1 MAIDPRITLGIRVPD
16 AGSVVGI
23 FNQNM
28 QNNEDRKRIAE
39 LHPFRVQ
46 QAEQAVE
53 LNQQAVDQ
61 GNVQATDAVAQRKLK
76 SVNDFAI
83 GNQSIINNAV
93 NTGDPTQLQGALV
106 KRREQI
112 VQQGLPTDETDEAIA
127 MLGQGDIQGV
137 VSGLSDAVRLFNQQQ
152 GRGASAGQR
161 EFQNLLTIA
170 QDPNATELERNSA
183 KRALGSMA
191 DVSTSAQERIAMD
204 KALGQRVVDQKGAEA
219 SATET
224 GKSKTQLKFK
234 PQITKAVKMAE
245 KEATERGEVLTD
257 LGRMEASLPGVK
269 EVVSELLE
277 LSDIATSTLGGK
289 AFDFVVKQ
297 SGFGSTKGATAKA
310 KMSAIVDNQVLPLLK
325 ETFGAAF
332 TATEGEALKASLVD
346 PDSSPAQR
354 KAQLEAFLAQ
364 KERNVRTKQAQAI
377 NTQPAE
383 VGINEFQGFK
393 VIR

>member
-1 MAIDPRITLGIRVPD
+1 MAIDHRIIQQIGVRDNAPALNMFQNTLSQVQNRGIQQQQAD
-16 AGSVVGI
+16 
-23 FNQNM
+23 
-28 QNNEDRKRIAE
+28 
-39 LHPFRVQ
+39 Q
-46 QAEQAVE
+46 QAELQPFRQQLLE
-53 LNQQAVDQ
+53 QQATI
-61 GNVQATDAVAQRKLK
+61 GAGQAQDAMNQRILK

-83 GNQSIINNAV
+83 GNQSIINDAV
-93 NTGDPTQLQGALV
+93 NTDDPTQLQAALV
-106 KRREQI
+106 KRRAQL
-112 VQQGLPTDETDEAIA
+112 VAQDLPTETTDEGLV

-137 VSGLSDAVRLFNQQQ
+137 VSALSDSVRLFNQQQ

-191 DVSTSAQERIAMD
+191 KVGTSAQERIAQD
-204 KALGQRVVDQKGAEA
+204 ETLGQQVVAQKSAEA
-219 SATET
+219 TGTET
-224 GKSKTQLKFK
+224 GKAKTQLKFK
-234 PQITKAVKMAE
+234 PQITKAVKLAE
-245 KEATERGEVLTD
+245 KEATERGEVLTE

-269 EVVSELLE
+269 EVVNELLE

-310 KMSAIVDNQVLPLLK
+310 KMEAIVDNQVLPLLK

-332 TATEGEALKASLVD
+332 TATEGEALKASLVN

-364 KERNVRTKQAQAI
+364 KERNIRTKQTQAI

-383 VGINEFQGFK
+383 VGINEFAGFK

>member
-1 MAIDPRITLGIRVPD
+1 MAIDPRIAMQGKSPQASQAINIFENALMNSQTRDIRQQKAD
-16 AGSVVGI
+16 
-23 FNQNM
+23 
-28 QNNEDRKRIAE
+28 
-39 LHPFRVQ
+39 Q
-46 QAEQAVE
+46 QALLAPFQLEQAKRADSQGR
-53 LNQQAVDQ
+53 QQQ
-61 GNVQATDAVAQRKLK
+61 ILK

-83 GNQSIINNAV
+83 GNQSIINDTQS
-93 NTGDPTQLQGALV
+93 TGDFTRLRGALEQRKLQLQ
-106 KRREQI
+106 
-112 VQQGLPTDETDEAIA
+112 QQGLPIETTDEGLALIDA
-127 MLGQGDIQGV
+127 GQGGQV
-137 VSGLSDAVRLFNQQQ
+137 VSALGDAVRLYNQQQ

-191 DVSTSAQERIAMD
+191 KVGTSAQERIAQD
-204 KALGQRVVDQKGAEA
+204 EILGKQVVAQKSAEA
-219 SATET
+219 SGAEV
-224 GKSKTQLKFK
+224 GKSKVQLKFK
-234 PQITKAVKMAE
+234 PQINKAVKLAE

-269 EVVSELLE
+269 EVVDELLE

-310 KMSAIVDNQVLPLLK
+310 KMEAIVDNQVLPLLK

-332 TATEGEALKASLVD
+332 TATEGEALKASLVN

-364 KERNVRTKQAQAI
+364 KERNIRTKQTQAI

-383 VGINEFQGFK
+383 VDVNKFAGFK

>member
-1 MAIDPRITLGIRVPD
+1 MAIDHRIIQQIGIRDNAPALNMFQNTLSQVQNR
-16 AGSVVGI
+16 GI
-23 FNQNM
+23 Q
-28 QNNEDRKRIAE
+28 QQQAD
-39 LHPFRVQ
+39 Q
-46 QAEQAVE
+46 QAELQPFRQQLLE
-53 LNQQAVDQ
+53 QQATTGAGQ
-61 GNVQATDAVAQRKLK
+61 VQDATNQRVLK

-83 GNQSIINNAV
+83 SNQSIINDAV
-93 NTGDPTQLQGALV
+93 NTGDPTQLQAALV
-106 KRREQI
+106 KRRAQL
-112 VQQGLPTDETDEAIA
+112 VAQGLPTETTDEGLV
-127 MLGQGDIQGV
+127 MLGQGNIQGV
-137 VSGLSDAVRLFNQQQ
+137 VSALSDSVRLYNQQQ

-191 DVSTSAQERIAMD
+191 KVGTSAQERIAQD
-204 KALGQRVVDQKGAEA
+204 EILGQQVVAQKSAEA
-219 SATET
+219 TGTET
-224 GKSKTQLKFK
+224 GKAKTQLKFK
-234 PQITKAVKMAE
+234 PEIAKAVKLAE
-245 KEATERGEVLTD
+245 KEAAERSEVLTD

-269 EVVSELLE
+269 EVVNELLE

-310 KMSAIVDNQVLPLLK
+310 KMEAIVDNQVLPLLK

-332 TATEGEALKASLVD
+332 TATEGEALKASLVN

-364 KERNVRTKQAQAI
+364 KERNVRTKQTQAI

-383 VGINEFQGFK
+383 VDINEFAGFK

>member
-1 MAIDPRITLGIRVPD
+1 MALDSRISMMGQAPNVGQAINIFENALMNSQTRDIRQQQFDQQSLINPL
-16 AGSVVGI
+16 
-23 FNQNM
+23 Q
-28 QNNEDRKRIAE
+28 
-39 LHPFRVQ
+39 VQ
-46 QAEQAVE
+46 QAQQSVDAGAA
-53 LNQQAVDQ
+53 QAVD
-61 GNVQATDAVAQRKLK
+61 ATNQRKLK
-76 SVNDFAI
+76 SINDFAI
-83 GNQSIINNAV
+83 GNQSLINDAV
-93 NTGDPTQLQGALV
+93 NTGDATQLQSAMV
-106 KRREQI
+106 KRREQLI
-112 VQQGLPTDETDEAIA
+112 QQGLPTDETDEALV
-127 MLGQGDIQGV
+127 MLGQGNIQGV
-137 VSGLSDAVRLFNQQQ
+137 VSGLSDSVKLFNQQQ
-152 GRGASAGQR
+152 GRGAGAGQR

-191 DVSTSAQERIAMD
+191 KVSTSAQERIAQD
-204 KALGQRVVDQKGAEA
+204 KTLGQQVVAQKTAEA
-219 SATET
+219 SGTET
-224 GKSKTQLKFK
+224 GKSEAQLKFK
-234 PQITKAVKMAE
+234 PKITKAVKLAE

-269 EVVSELLE
+269 EVVNELLE

-310 KMSAIVDNQVLPLLK
+310 KMEAIVDNQVLPLLK

-332 TATEGEALKASLVD
+332 TATEGEALKASLVN

-364 KERNVRTKQAQAI
+364 KERNVRTKQTQAI

-383 VGINEFQGFK
+383 VGINEFAGFK

>member
-1 MAIDPRITLGIRVPD
+1 MGQAPNVGQAINIFENALMNSQTRDIRQQQFDQQSLINPL
-16 AGSVVGI
+16 
-23 FNQNM
+23 Q
-28 QNNEDRKRIAE
+28 
-39 LHPFRVQ
+39 VQ
-46 QAEQAVE
+46 QAQQSVDAGAA
-53 LNQQAVDQ
+53 QAVD
-61 GNVQATDAVAQRKLK
+61 ATNQRKLK
-76 SVNDFAI
+76 SINDFAI
-83 GNQSIINNAV
+83 GNQSLINDAV
-93 NTGDPTQLQGALV
+93 NTGDATQLQSAMV
-106 KRREQI
+106 KRREQLI
-112 VQQGLPTDETDEAIA
+112 QQGLPTDETDEALV
-127 MLGQGDIQGV
+127 MLGQGNIQGV
-137 VSGLSDAVRLFNQQQ
+137 VSGLSDSVKLFNQQQ
-152 GRGASAGQR
+152 GRGAGAGQR

-191 DVSTSAQERIAMD
+191 KVSTSAQERIAQD
-204 KALGQRVVDQKGAEA
+204 KTLGQQVVAQKTAEA
-219 SATET
+219 SGTET
-224 GKSKTQLKFK
+224 GKSEAQLKFK
-234 PQITKAVKMAE
+234 PKITKAVKLAE

-269 EVVSELLE
+269 EVVNELLE

-310 KMSAIVDNQVLPLLK
+310 KMEAIVDNQVLPLLK

-332 TATEGEALKASLVD
+332 TATEGEALKASLVN

-364 KERNVRTKQAQAI
+364 KERNVRTKQTQAI

-383 VGINEFQGFK
+383 VGINEFAGFK

>member
-1 MAIDPRITLGIRVPD
+1 MMGQAPNVGQAINIFENALMNSQTRDIRQQQFDQQSLINPL
-16 AGSVVGI
+16 
-23 FNQNM
+23 Q
-28 QNNEDRKRIAE
+28 
-39 LHPFRVQ
+39 VQ
-46 QAEQAVE
+46 QAQQSVDAGAA
-53 LNQQAVDQ
+53 QAVD
-61 GNVQATDAVAQRKLK
+61 ATNQRKLK
-76 SVNDFAI
+76 SINDFAI
-83 GNQSIINNAV
+83 GNQSLINDAV
-93 NTGDPTQLQGALV
+93 NTGDATQLQSAMV
-106 KRREQI
+106 KRREQLI
-112 VQQGLPTDETDEAIA
+112 QQGLPTDETDEALV
-127 MLGQGDIQGV
+127 MLGQGNIQGV
-137 VSGLSDAVRLFNQQQ
+137 VSGLSDSVKLFNQQQ
-152 GRGASAGQR
+152 GRGAGAGQR

-191 DVSTSAQERIAMD
+191 KVSTSAQERIAQD
-204 KALGQRVVDQKGAEA
+204 KTLGQQVVAQKTAEA
-219 SATET
+219 SGTET
-224 GKSKTQLKFK
+224 GKSEAQLKFK
-234 PQITKAVKMAE
+234 PKITKAVKLAE

-269 EVVSELLE
+269 EVVNELLE

-310 KMSAIVDNQVLPLLK
+310 KMEAIVDNQVLPLLK

-332 TATEGEALKASLVD
+332 TATEGEALKASLVN

-364 KERNVRTKQAQAI
+364 KERNVRTKQTQAI

-383 VGINEFQGFK
+383 VGINEFAGFK

>member
-1 MAIDPRITLGIRVPD
+1 MAIDHRIIQQIGIRDNAP
-16 AGSVVGI
+16 ALNM
-23 FNQNM
+23 FQNTLSQV
-28 QNNEDRKRIAE
+28 QNRNIQQ
-39 LHPFRVQ
+39 Q
-46 QAEQAVE
+46 QA
-53 LNQQAVDQ
+53 NQQLKAAPFQ
-61 GNVQATDAVAQRKLK
+61 QQLLEQQAAAGAAQQQDANNQRILK

-83 GNQSIINNAV
+83 SNQSIINDAV
-93 NTGDPTQLQGALV
+93 NTGDPTQLQAALV
-106 KRREQI
+106 KRRAQL
-112 VQQGLPTDETDEAIA
+112 VAQGLPTTETDEGLV
-127 MLGQGDIQGV
+127 MLGQGNIQGV
-137 VSGLSDAVRLFNQQQ
+137 VSALSDSVRLFNQQQ

-191 DVSTSAQERIAMD
+191 KVSTSAQERIATD
-204 KALGQRVVDQKGAEA
+204 EDLGQKVVDQKGAEA

-245 KEATERGEVLTD
+245 KEAIERGELLTD

-269 EVVSELLE
+269 EVVNELLE

-310 KMSAIVDNQVLPLLK
+310 KMEAIVDNQVLPLLK

-332 TATEGEALKASLVD
+332 TASEGEALKASLVN

-354 KAQLEAFLAQ
+354 RAQLEAFLAQ
-364 KERNVRTKQAQAI
+364 KERNVRTKQTQAI

>member
-1 MAIDPRITLGIRVPD
+1 MAIDPRIAMQGKSPQASQAINIFENALMNSQTRDIR
-16 AGSVVGI
+16 
-23 FNQNM
+23 Q
-28 QNNEDRKRIAE
+28 
-39 LHPFRVQ
+39 Q
-46 QAEQAVE
+46 QADQQALLAPFQLEQAKRADSQGR
-53 LNQQAVDQ
+53 QQQ
-61 GNVQATDAVAQRKLK
+61 ILK

-83 GNQSIINNAV
+83 GNQSIINDAQS
-93 NTGDPTQLQGALV
+93 TGDFTRLRGALEQRKLQLQ
-106 KRREQI
+106 
-112 VQQGLPTDETDEAIA
+112 QQGLPTETTDEGLALIDA
-127 MLGQGDIQGV
+127 GQGGQV
-137 VSGLSDAVRLFNQQQ
+137 VSALGDAVRLYNQQQ
-152 GRGASAGQR
+152 GRGVSAGQR

-191 DVSTSAQERIAMD
+191 KVGTSAQERIAQD
-204 KALGQRVVDQKGAEA
+204 EILGKQVVAQKSAEA
-219 SATET
+219 SGAEV
-224 GKSKTQLKFK
+224 GKSKAQLKFK
-234 PQITKAVKMAE
+234 PQINKAVKLAE

-269 EVVSELLE
+269 EVVNELLE

-310 KMSAIVDNQVLPLLK
+310 KMEAIVDNQVLPLLK

-332 TATEGEALKASLVD
+332 TATEGEALKASLVN

-364 KERNVRTKQAQAI
+364 KERNIRTKQTQAI

-383 VGINEFQGFK
+383 VDVNEFAGFK

>member
-1 MAIDPRITLGIRVPD
+1 MAIDPRIAMQGKSPQASQAINIFENALMNSQTRDIRQQKAD
-16 AGSVVGI
+16 
-23 FNQNM
+23 
-28 QNNEDRKRIAE
+28 
-39 LHPFRVQ
+39 Q
-46 QAEQAVE
+46 QALLAPFQLEQAKRADSQGR
-53 LNQQAVDQ
+53 QQQ
-61 GNVQATDAVAQRKLK
+61 ILK

-83 GNQSIINNAV
+83 GNQSIINDTQS
-93 NTGDPTQLQGALV
+93 TGDFTRLRGALEQRKLQLQ
-106 KRREQI
+106 
-112 VQQGLPTDETDEAIA
+112 QQGLPIETTDEGLALIDA
-127 MLGQGDIQGV
+127 GQGGQV
-137 VSGLSDAVRLFNQQQ
+137 VSALGDSVRLYNQQQ

-191 DVSTSAQERIAMD
+191 KVGTSAQERIAQD
-204 KALGQRVVDQKGAEA
+204 EILGKQVVAQKSAEA
-219 SATET
+219 SGAEV
-224 GKSKTQLKFK
+224 GKSKVQLKFK
-234 PQITKAVKMAE
+234 PQINKAVKLAE

-269 EVVSELLE
+269 EVVDELLE

-310 KMSAIVDNQVLPLLK
+310 KMEAIVDNQVLPLLK

-332 TATEGEALKASLVD
+332 TATEGEALKASLVN

-364 KERNVRTKQAQAI
+364 KERNIRTKQTQAI

-383 VGINEFQGFK
+383 VDVNKFAGFK

>member
-1 MAIDPRITLGIRVPD
+1 MAIDHRIIQQIGVRDNAPALNMFQNTLSQVQNRGIQQQQAD
-16 AGSVVGI
+16 
-23 FNQNM
+23 
-28 QNNEDRKRIAE
+28 
-39 LHPFRVQ
+39 Q
-46 QAEQAVE
+46 QAELQPFRQQLLE
-53 LNQQAVDQ
+53 QQATI
-61 GNVQATDAVAQRKLK
+61 GAGQAQDATNQRILK

-83 GNQSIINNAV
+83 GNQSIINDAV
-93 NTGDPTQLQGALV
+93 NTGDPTQLQAALV
-106 KRREQI
+106 KRRAQL
-112 VQQGLPTDETDEAIA
+112 VAQGLPTETTDEGLV

-137 VSGLSDAVRLFNQQQ
+137 VSGLSDSVRLFNQQQ

-191 DVSTSAQERIAMD
+191 KVGTSAQERIAQD
-204 KALGQRVVDQKGAEA
+204 KTLGQQVVDQKSAEA
-219 SATET
+219 TGTEI

-234 PQITKAVKMAE
+234 PQITKAVKLAE

-269 EVVSELLE
+269 EVVNELLE

-310 KMSAIVDNQVLPLLK
+310 KMEAIVDNQVLPLLK

-332 TATEGEALKASLVD
+332 TATEGEALKSSLVN

-364 KERNVRTKQAQAI
+364 KERNVRTKQTQAI
-377 NTQPAE
+377 NTQSTE
-383 VGINEFQGFK
+383 VGINEFAGFK

>member
-1 MAIDPRITLGIRVPD
+1 MAIDPRIAMQGKSPQVSQAINIFENALMNSQTRGIR
-16 AGSVVGI
+16 
-23 FNQNM
+23 Q
-28 QNNEDRKRIAE
+28 
-39 LHPFRVQ
+39 Q
-46 QAEQAVE
+46 QADQQALLAPFQLEQAKRADSQGR
-53 LNQQAVDQ
+53 QQQ
-61 GNVQATDAVAQRKLK
+61 ILK

-83 GNQSIINNAV
+83 GNQSIINDAQSA
-93 NTGDPTQLQGALV
+93 GDFTLLRGALEQRKLQLQ
-106 KRREQI
+106 
-112 VQQGLPTDETDEAIA
+112 QQGLPTETTDEGLALIDA
-127 MLGQGDIQGV
+127 GQGGQV
-137 VSGLSDAVRLFNQQQ
+137 VSALGDSVRLYNQQQ

-191 DVSTSAQERIAMD
+191 KVGTSAQERIAQD
-204 KALGQRVVDQKGAEA
+204 EILGKQVVAQKSAEA
-219 SATET
+219 SGAEV
-224 GKSKTQLKFK
+224 GKSKVQLKFK
-234 PQITKAVKMAE
+234 PQINKAVKLAE

-269 EVVSELLE
+269 EVVDELLE

-310 KMSAIVDNQVLPLLK
+310 KMEAIVDNQVLPLLK

-332 TATEGEALKASLVD
+332 TATEGEALKASLVN

-364 KERNVRTKQAQAI
+364 KERNIRTKQTQAI

-383 VGINEFQGFK
+383 VDVNKFAGFK